1 MIQEEPKKITKE
13 ELYDLKKLI
22 EAIDPNNELFSIA
35 KEIIKQKT
43 KQNNSTNSNEIV
55 KSKTIGKE

>member
-1 MIQEEPKKITKE
+1 MIQEEPKKITEE